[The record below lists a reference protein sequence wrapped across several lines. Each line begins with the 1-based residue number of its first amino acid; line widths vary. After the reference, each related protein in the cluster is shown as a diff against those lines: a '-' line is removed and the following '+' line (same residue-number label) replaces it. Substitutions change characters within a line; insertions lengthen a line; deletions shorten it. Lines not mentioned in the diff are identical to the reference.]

1 MIRYIKSLISDPVGR
16 WFFIALILATT
27 LSTIIGFVMAPYDFL
42 GSDFLGNLLAEVAG
56 NALSILVGIVV
67 IDRFIEYRRGQQWAK
82 VRHFTFNALAT
93 HLCEI
98 GAYIFIHY
106 PGVDYEAI
114 QPVFAGHG
122 QPPDTKTLSGFDG
135 VLGELNKLPGGLSDY
150 DYKSTSDIAI
160 EYYEA
165 VRWDLDQIQ
174 NVLTPRLIQ
183 SPVDQEFKDLLI
195 EFDSV
200 RRDLH
205 HAIIAHQEVVIGGA
219 FAQVI
224 SLIKSARSLYQA
236 IYERWETL

>member
-1 MIRYIKSLISDPVGR
+1 VVRYVKSLISDPIGKR
-16 WFFIALILATT
+16 FFIVLILTTT
-27 LSTIIGFVMAPYDFL
+27 LSTIIGFVIAPCHFL

-56 NALSILVGIVV
+56 NALSILVGIVI
-67 IDRFIEYRRGQQWAK
+67 IDWFIEYRREQQWAK
-82 VRHFTFNALAT
+82 IRHFTFSALAT

-98 GAYIFIHY
+98 TAYLFVHY
-106 PGVDYEAI
+106 PGIDCEAI

-122 QPPDTKTLSGFDG
+122 QPPDTKTLSRFDG

-160 EYYEA
+160 EYYKA

-174 NVLTPRLIQ
+174 NVLTPRLVQ

-195 EFDSV
+195 EFDSA

-224 SLIKSARSLYQA
+224 SLIRSARSLYQA
-236 IYERWETL
+236 IYERWEVP